1 MRGFLAS
8 LALVETAL
16 LARCAATCLGGRDGA
31 QAGGMEDL
39 ELTSDGLFASRES
52 CLLGISLQKG
62 RSEVHCCFFLFIVFS
77 PSVYLLLL
85 FFQGLGGFVGG
96 GRIFAKG
103 GLSSSPSSLM
113 IVHE

>member
-31 QAGGMEDL
+31 QAGGTEDL
-39 ELTSDGLFASRES
+39 ELTSDGHFASWGSVCRR
-52 CLLGISLQKG
+52 G
-62 RSEVHCCFFLFIVFS
+62 EVRFHCCFFFYIIIFS

-85 FFQGLGGFVGG
+85 FLQGLGGFVGG
-96 GRIFAKG
+96 GRISAKG
-103 GLSSSPSSLM
+103 GLSSIPSSLM
-113 IVHE
+113 IVQE